1 MPRTT
6 ERDGQIKQQTKP
18 VLRRRQCV
26 VFVHKDLLDDAL
38 RGIEMVD
45 DDVLRLDETAGARR
59 NFPTVVVLLYE
70 SE

>member
-1 MPRTT
+1 
-6 ERDGQIKQQTKP
+6 
-18 VLRRRQCV
+18 